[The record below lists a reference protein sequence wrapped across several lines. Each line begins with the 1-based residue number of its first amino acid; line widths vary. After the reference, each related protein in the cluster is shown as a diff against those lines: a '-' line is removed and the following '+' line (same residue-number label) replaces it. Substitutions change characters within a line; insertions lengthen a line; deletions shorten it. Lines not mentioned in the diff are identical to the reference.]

1 MLNLFQLRRR
11 FERSAK
17 MRAATGFLM
26 AKLQLKFSF
35 ENRIAPNMMC
45 PLTARA
51 RGTSRRFTVAR
62 LRFRQEAT
70 EGLFP
75 GLRKSS

>member
-1 MLNLFQLRRR
+1 MLNFFNLRRR
-11 FERSAK
+11 FQKSPK
-17 MRAATGFLM
+17 MRAATGFLVRN
-26 AKLQLKFSF
+26 LQLKFALDD
-35 ENRIAPNMMC
+35 RIAPNMMC

-51 RGTSRRFTVAR
+51 RGTTRRFTVTR
-62 LRFRQEAT
+62 LRLRQEAT